1 MRICVF
7 CGSSS
12 GNRDRYAEA
21 ARQAGKL
28 LAERGI
34 ELVYGGAHRGLMG
47 VVADAVLEAGG
58 TVIGVIPQA
67 LADREIQHTG
77 LTQLHVVG
85 SMHERKTKMAELSD
99 GFIALPGGTG
109 TLEEI
114 FEQWAW
120 GQLDIHSKPCG
131 FLNTLG
137 YYDPLRQMIDRMI
150 GEGFLRAEHASMLV
164 FDEDPGAILRRFEEY
179 VHPTP
184 KWRGTANG

>member
-1 MRICVF
+1 MQTGR
-7 CGSSS
+7 
-12 GNRDRYAEA
+12 
-21 ARQAGKL
+21 L

-47 VVADAVLEAGG
+47 VVADAVLGAGG

-77 LTQLHVVG
+77 LTQLHVVA
-85 SMHERKTKMAELSD
+85 SIHERKTRMAELSD

-164 FDEDPGAILRRFEEY
+164 FDEDPEAILRRFEEY

-184 KWRGTANG
+184 KWQSAANE

>member
-137 YYDPLRQMIDRMI
+137 YYDPLRQMIERMI

-164 FDEDPGAILRRFEEY
+164 FDEDPEAILRRFDEY

-184 KWRGTANG
+184 KWQSATNQ